1 MGKQKKIPIELDKK
15 MMSLDDIPFLN
26 TNNIKY
32 EKVRSLG
39 VTIITF
45 LNKSGW
51 RVQITVPDDS
61 DVFTVNKF
69 IQEDFDSDKITDLI
83 DVL

>member
-1 MGKQKKIPIELDKK
+1 MKNNVKAEKIIA
-15 MMSLDDIPFLN
+15 FLN
-26 TNNIKY
+26 ANNIKY
-32 EKVRSLG
+32 EKVRFRD

-45 LNKSGW
+45 LNKSDW
-51 RVQITVPDDS
+51 RVQITVPDNS

-69 IQEDFDSDKITDLI
+69 IQDGFDSDKITDLI

>member
-1 MGKQKKIPIELDKK
+1 MKNNVKAEKIIN
-15 MMSLDDIPFLN
+15 FLN

-32 EKVRSLG
+32 EKVRFRD
-39 VTIITF
+39 VTVITF
-45 LNKSGW
+45 LNKSDW
-51 RVQITVPDDS
+51 RVQITVPDNS

-69 IQEDFDSDKITDLI
+69 IQDGFDSDKITDLI

>member
-1 MGKQKKIPIELDKK
+1 MKNNVKAEKIIT
-15 MMSLDDIPFLN
+15 ILN
-26 TNNIKY
+26 INNIKY
-32 EKVRSLG
+32 EKVRFRD

-51 RVQITVPDDS
+51 RVQIAVLDNS

-69 IQEDFDSDKITDLI
+69 IQDGFDSDKITDLI

>member
-1 MGKQKKIPIELDKK
+1 MKNNVKAEKIIT
-15 MMSLDDIPFLN
+15 FLS

-32 EKVRSLG
+32 EKVHSCD
-39 VTIITF
+39 VTIVTF

-69 IQEDFDSDKITDLI
+69 IQDGFDSDKITDLI

>member
-1 MGKQKKIPIELDKK
+1 MKNNVKAEKIIN
-15 MMSLDDIPFLN
+15 FLN

-32 EKVRSLG
+32 EKVRFRDG
-39 VTIITF
+39 TIITF
-45 LNKSGW
+45 LNKSDW
-51 RVQITVPDDS
+51 RVQITVPDNS

-69 IQEDFDSDKITDLI
+69 IQDGFDSDKITDLI

>member
-1 MGKQKKIPIELDKK
+1 MKNNAKAEKIIN
-15 MMSLDDIPFLN
+15 FLN
-26 TNNIKY
+26 KNNIKY
-32 EKVRSLG
+32 EKVHSYG

-45 LNKSGW
+45 LNKSDW
-51 RVQITVPDDS
+51 RVQITVPDNS

-69 IQEDFDSDKITDLI
+69 IQDSFDSDKITDLI

>member
-1 MGKQKKIPIELDKK
+1 MKNNVKAEKIIT
-15 MMSLDDIPFLN
+15 FLN
-26 TNNIKY
+26 INNIKY
-32 EKVRSLG
+32 EKVHSRD

-51 RVQITVPDDS
+51 CVQITVPDNS
-61 DVFTVNKF
+61 DVFTVNMF
-69 IQEDFDSDKITDLI
+69 IQDGFDSDKITDLI

>member
-1 MGKQKKIPIELDKK
+1 MKNNVKAEKIIN
-15 MMSLDDIPFLN
+15 FLN

-32 EKVRSLG
+32 EKVRFRD

-45 LNKSGW
+45 LNKSDW
-51 RVQITVPDDS
+51 RVQITVPDNS

-69 IQEDFDSDKITDLI
+69 IQDGFDSDKITDLM

>member
-1 MGKQKKIPIELDKK
+1 MKNNVKAEKIIN
-15 MMSLDDIPFLN
+15 FLN

-32 EKVRSLG
+32 EKVRFRD
-39 VTIITF
+39 VTIVTF

-51 RVQITVPDDS
+51 RVQITVPDNS

-69 IQEDFDSDKITDLI
+69 IQDGFDSNKITDLI

>member
-1 MGKQKKIPIELDKK
+1 MKNNLKAEKIIT
-15 MMSLDDIPFLN
+15 FLN

-32 EKVRSLG
+32 DKVRIRD
-39 VTIITF
+39 VTIIAF

-51 RVQITVPDDS
+51 RVQIIVPDNS
-61 DVFTVNKF
+61 DVFTVYKF
-69 IQEDFDSDKITDLI
+69 IRHYFESDKITDLV

>member
-1 MGKQKKIPIELDKK
+1 MNKTKKIIN
-15 MMSLDDIPFLN
+15 FLN

-32 EKVRSLG
+32 YAIHSKN
-39 VTIITF
+39 VTIISF

-51 RVQITVPDDS
+51 RVTITIPDNS

-69 IQEDFDSDKITDLI
+69 IQEGFDSDKITDILE
-83 DVL
+83 VL

>member
-1 MGKQKKIPIELDKK
+1 MKNNVKAEKIIN
-15 MMSLDDIPFLN
+15 FLN

-32 EKVRSLG
+32 EKVRFRD

-45 LNKSGW
+45 LNKSDW
-51 RVQITVPDDS
+51 RVQITVPDNS

-69 IQEDFDSDKITDLI
+69 IQDGFDSDKITDLI
-83 DVL
+83 EVL

>member
-1 MGKQKKIPIELDKK
+1 MKNNLKAVKIIA
-15 MMSLDDIPFLN
+15 FLN

-69 IQEDFDSDKITDLI
+69 IQNSFDSDKITDLI

>member
-1 MGKQKKIPIELDKK
+1 MKNNVKADKIIT
-15 MMSLDDIPFLN
+15 FLN

-32 EKVRSLG
+32 EKDRFRDA
-39 VTIITF
+39 TIITF

-61 DVFTVNKF
+61 DVYRVFL
-69 IQEDFDSDKITDLI
+69 IDSFDSDKITDLI

>member
-1 MGKQKKIPIELDKK
+1 MKNNVKAVKIIA
-15 MMSLDDIPFLN
+15 FLN

-32 EKVRSLG
+32 EKVHYRD

-51 RVQITVPDDS
+51 RVQITVPDNS

-69 IQEDFDSDKITDLI
+69 IQDSFDSDKITDLI

>member
-1 MGKQKKIPIELDKK
+1 MKNNVKADKIIT
-15 MMSLDDIPFLN
+15 FLN

-32 EKVRSLG
+32 EKVHFRDA
-39 VTIITF
+39 TIITF
-45 LNKSGW
+45 LNKSDW
-51 RVQITVPDDS
+51 RVQITIPDNS

-69 IQEDFDSDKITDLI
+69 IQDGFDSDKITDLI

>member
-1 MGKQKKIPIELDKK
+1 MKNNVKAEKIIN
-15 MMSLDDIPFLN
+15 FLN

-32 EKVRSLG
+32 EKVRFRDHS
-39 VTIITF
+39 IITF
-45 LNKSGW
+45 LNKSDW
-51 RVQITVPDDS
+51 RVQITVPDNS

-69 IQEDFDSDKITDLI
+69 IQEGFDSDKITDLI

>member
-1 MGKQKKIPIELDKK
+1 MKNNVKAEKIIN
-15 MMSLDDIPFLN
+15 FLN

-32 EKVRSLG
+32 EKVRFRD

-45 LNKSGW
+45 LNKSDW
-51 RVQITVPDDS
+51 RVQITVPDNS
-61 DVFTVNKF
+61 DVYTVNKF
-69 IQEDFDSDKITDLI
+69 IQDGFDSDKITDLI

>member
-1 MGKQKKIPIELDKK
+1 MKNNVKAVKIIT
-15 MMSLDDIPFLN
+15 FLS

-32 EKVRSLG
+32 EKVRFRD

-51 RVQITVPDDS
+51 RVQITVPDNS

-69 IQEDFDSDKITDLI
+69 IEDGFDSDKITDLI

>member
-1 MGKQKKIPIELDKK
+1 MKNDVKAVKIIA
-15 MMSLDDIPFLN
+15 FLN

-69 IQEDFDSDKITDLI
+69 IQDCFDSNKITDLI

>member
-1 MGKQKKIPIELDKK
+1 MKNNVKAEKIVN
-15 MMSLDDIPFLN
+15 FLN

-32 EKVRSLG
+32 EKVHSYG

-45 LNKSGW
+45 LNKSDW
-51 RVQITVPDDS
+51 RVQITVPDNS

-69 IQEDFDSDKITDLI
+69 IQNGFDSDKITDLI

>member
-1 MGKQKKIPIELDKK
+1 MKNNVKADKIIT
-15 MMSLDDIPFLN
+15 FLN
-26 TNNIKY
+26 INNIKY
-32 EKVRSLG
+32 EKVRFRD

-51 RVQITVPDDS
+51 RVQIAVLDNS

-69 IQEDFDSDKITDLI
+69 IQDGFDSDKITDLI

>member
-1 MGKQKKIPIELDKK
+1 MKNNAKAEKIIT
-15 MMSLDDIPFLN
+15 FLN

-32 EKVRSLG
+32 KKDCFPDA
-39 VTIITF
+39 TIITF

-51 RVQITVPDDS
+51 NVQITVPDNS
-61 DVFTVNKF
+61 DVYTVNKY
-69 IQEDFDSDKITDLI
+69 IQDGFDSDKITDLI

>member
-1 MGKQKKIPIELDKK
+1 MKNNAKAEKIT
-15 MMSLDDIPFLN
+15 PFLN

-32 EKVRSLG
+32 DKVHIAG
-39 VTIITF
+39 ATIINF
-45 LNKSGW
+45 VNKGGW
-51 RVQITVPDDS
+51 NIQITVPDNS

-69 IQEDFDSDKITDLI
+69 IRHCFDSDKITDLI

>member
-1 MGKQKKIPIELDKK
+1 MKNNVKAEKIIA
-15 MMSLDDIPFLN
+15 FLN

-32 EKVRSLG
+32 EKVHSRD

-51 RVQITVPDDS
+51 RVQITVLDNS

-69 IQEDFDSDKITDLI
+69 IQDGFDSNKITDLI

>member
-1 MGKQKKIPIELDKK
+1 MKNNVKAEKIIT
-15 MMSLDDIPFLN
+15 FLN

-32 EKVRSLG
+32 EKVHSCD

-51 RVQITVPDDS
+51 CVQITVPDNS
-61 DVFTVNKF
+61 DVFTVNMF
-69 IQEDFDSDKITDLI
+69 IQDGFDSDKITDLI

>member
-1 MGKQKKIPIELDKK
+1 MKNNVKAEKIIT
-15 MMSLDDIPFLN
+15 FLN

-32 EKVRSLG
+32 EKVHFRDL
-39 VTIITF
+39 TIITF

-51 RVQITVPDDS
+51 RVQITVPDNS
-61 DVFTVNKF
+61 DVFTVNKL
-69 IQEDFDSDKITDLI
+69 DGFDSDKITDLI